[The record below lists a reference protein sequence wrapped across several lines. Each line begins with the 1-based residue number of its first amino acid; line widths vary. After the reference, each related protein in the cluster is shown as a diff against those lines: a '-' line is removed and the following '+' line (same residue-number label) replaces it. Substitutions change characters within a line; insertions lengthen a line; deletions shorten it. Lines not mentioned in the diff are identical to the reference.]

1 MIPVPEA
8 YSKRKAQSVTNIN
21 RTLLGFKIPAGCLLS
36 CPRESFHFL
45 APRVPRGK
53 AEFPAVLWKLLA
65 RNLGL
70 PQGLQ
75 RGSPLA
81 LGPKLPTWTSEC
93 PFVMEGDLF
102 CSLILP
108 PSFSPTRHTSCPSQH
123 QERKGGRGLLF
134 PAQGATF
141 AYLYPPHGEVPGVLL
156 DRAEPC
162 GSQHRLCGHRPPQPA
177 PVAHPPPL

>member
-81 LGPKLPTWTSEC
+81 LGPNTAFSHSFNIYYKAAIGLGLGSS
-93 PFVMEGDLF
+93 VS
-102 CSLILP
+102 SL
-108 PSFSPTRHTSCPSQH
+108 QH
-123 QERKGGRGLLF
+123 SDTMTEYKQGVRNTCRELLI
-134 PAQGATF
+134 A
-141 AYLYPPHGEVPGVLL
+141 PGWIRVSSW
-156 DRAEPC
+156 RYIFIYV
-162 GSQHRLCGHRPPQPA
+162 H
-177 PVAHPPPL
+177 